1 MIALF
6 IRYINLL
13 CITFAVLVIFS
24 FTLAYMF
31 PGDVLTNISGIVP
44 QSDAQRQAL
53 ESAYKLDQNMFVQFW
68 HYLNNLFSGN
78 WGVSFVS
85 QADLLEEI
93 KIAFPAT
100 IELTS
105 YALFVAVLIGI
116 PIGFI
121 GGLKHH
127 KAFDFGVVC
136 YSVISYSFPVFWL
149 ALIFITIFS
158 LQAGMFPLS
167 GRINLLFD
175 VPHQTGFI
183 LLDIFYSNIENKAA
197 AYVDAFKHL
206 VLPTLSIAIVTTAI
220 FIRFAR
226 RSVMDVMATGYIDAA
241 KSRGFTTTQIFL
253 KHGLRNALLPILPLM
268 ALQVSTLITNAMVV
282 ETIFSWPGIGSW
294 LIQAIYQRDYPA
306 IRMGM
311 LVVSIFVV
319 TLTITIEFLSRAIDP
334 ARDKFERVSI

>member
-1 MIALF
+1 MIALL
-6 IRYINLL
+6 IRYLNLL
-13 CITFAVLVIFS
+13 TITFGVLIVFS
-24 FTLAYMF
+24 FALAYLF
-31 PGDVLTNISGIVP
+31 PGDVLTNMSGIVP

-53 ESAYKLDQNMFVQFW
+53 EKAYKLDQSIFSQFW
-68 HYLNNLFSGN
+68 HYLSNLFAGN

-85 QADLLEEI
+85 QADLLSEI

-100 IELTS
+100 IELTL
-105 YALFVAVLIGI
+105 YALLVAVFIGI

-121 GGLKHH
+121 GGLNHH
-127 KAFDFGVVC
+127 KPFDFGVVC

-175 VPHQTGFI
+175 IPHQSGFI
-183 LLDIFYSNIENKAA
+183 LLDIFYSNIDNKSA
-197 AYVDAFKHL
+197 AYIDAFKHL
-206 VLPTLSIAIVTTAI
+206 ALPTLSIAIVTTAI

-226 RSVMDVMATGYIDAA
+226 RSIMDVMEMGYIDAA
-241 KSRGFTTTQIFL
+241 KSRGFTTTQIFF

-311 LVVSIFVV
+311 LVVSVFVV

-334 ARDKFERVSI
+334 ARDRFERVSV

>member
-1 MIALF
+1 MIALM
-6 IRYINLL
+6 IRYFNLL
-13 CITFAVLVIFS
+13 TITFAVLIVFS
-24 FTLAYMF
+24 FLLAYLF

-53 ESAYKLDQNMFVQFW
+53 EQAYKLDKNIFSQFW
-68 HYLNNLFSGN
+68 HYLNNLFAGN

-85 QADLLEEI
+85 QADLLSEI

-105 YALFVAVLIGI
+105 YALLVAIFIGI

-121 GGLKHH
+121 GGLNHH
-127 KAFDFGVVC
+127 KPFDFSVVC

-183 LLDIFYSNIENKAA
+183 LLDIFYSNIENKSA
-197 AYVDAFKHL
+197 AYLDAFKHL

-226 RSVMDVMATGYIDAA
+226 RSVMDVMETGYIDAA
-241 KSRGFTTTQIFL
+241 KSRGFTTTQIFF

-311 LVVSIFVV
+311 LVVSVFVV

-334 ARDKFERVSI
+334 ARDRFERVSV